1 MRRYLV
7 EIAPSAER
15 DIEHGFRW
23 YRERNALV
31 ADGFRIE
38 VFETIDKI
46 AASPLSRPP
55 DDEGSRHRVLRRFP
69 YSVYYEV
76 VDRTVTV
83 LAVAHHRREPNYWL
97 GVKG

>member
-1 MRRYLV
+1 MSGYLV
-7 EIAPSAER
+7 EIAPGAEH
-15 DIEHGFRW
+15 DIEDGFRW

-46 AASPLSRPP
+46 GASPLSRPP
-55 DDEGSRHRVLRRFP
+55 DDDGNRHRVLRRFP

-76 VDRTVTV
+76 VESTVTV

-97 GVKG
+97 GIRR